1 MAVATLSPWPSSPAA
16 LTAARTCLGDALGL
30 TDESTVDRLGAAAA
44 ALVENFAPLAPQ
56 AIKNEATIRCAGWLA
71 GQPHAAIR
79 SEKVGELGVD
89 YVPSMLSALR
99 HSGGQALLSGWKIR
113 RGGSIG

>member
-1 MAVATLSPWPSSPAA
+1 MAVAMSPWPSSPVA
-16 LTAARTCLGDALGL
+16 LTAATECLATALGE
-30 TDESTVDRLGAAAA
+30 DDAATVQRLGSVAAE
-44 ALVENFAPLAPQ
+44 LVQRYAPDAP
-56 AIKNEATIRCAGWLA
+56 APVKNEAVIRCAGWLA
-71 GQPHAAIR
+71 GQPAAAIR